1 MRDSSNLGLHFEE
14 DFTMSRTQKGFTL
27 IELMIVVAII
37 AILAAIAIPA
47 YQDYTIRTQV
57 SDGLSLASGSKTAVA
72 EVYQNTGN
80 FPGTNAAAGVASSAS
95 IIGNFVTQTAV
106 GGSGVITVTYGSEA
120 NTAISNSTVTL
131 TPAANAGSV
140 VWTCDSPNIADRYL
154 PTQCR

>member
-1 MRDSSNLGLHFEE
+1 LRDSSNLGSYFEE

-72 EVYQNTGN
+72 EYYQNRGGYRPTMARRAL
-80 FPGTNAAAGVASSAS
+80 PARPRSSATS
-95 IIGNFVTQTAV
+95 
-106 GGSGVITVTYGSEA
+106 
-120 NTAISNSTVTL
+120 
-131 TPAANAGSV
+131 
-140 VWTCDSPNIADRYL
+140 SP
-154 PTQCR
+154 P